1 MHESVIHADM
11 QCEWLFNQ
19 TQKPKSEVWHLDSK
33 QTDRL
38 RHDSKRLKVWKNVT
52 DKGQVITNK
61 R

>member
-1 MHESVIHADM
+1 MHVSNIHADM
-11 QCEWLFNQ
+11 QCKWLFNQ
-19 TQKPKSEVWHLDSK
+19 TLKPKFEVRHLGSK